1 MSLAVALQVLR
12 GTFAASP
19 MRILL
24 TLACVALGV
33 ALAGAVHTIH
43 ASALAEIDQAAHA
56 IAGSAEL
63 EVRGPRS
70 GFDDRIFDSIAI
82 LPGVRV
88 ASPVVEVEAALP
100 DGKSTVRV
108 LGIDAFRALQLQ
120 PAFAAAPGSLAGSSR
135 VTAAD
140 QAWLSPAAAARLSL
154 RRGAALRLVSGNGV
168 AEFEVA
174 GVLEGLAAAGD
185 VAVVDIAAAQA
196 AFDRM
201 GRISRIEIAVRPGT
215 STQELSRA
223 IAARLPAGVLVGP
236 AAQLAGR
243 AASITRAYRVNLD
256 ALALVA
262 LGTGAFLVFSTLALQ
277 AARRRQELALLRALG
292 ATRRGIAALIALEG
306 VTLGVAGAVAGTVL
320 GLAASRALLRGA
332 GADLGAGFFAGQG
345 SVFAPDAMVLAG
357 IAAVAIAMSTLGA
370 HWAGREVSRMGVAEG
385 LRDRAADLPSASR
398 GGLVPAL
405 ALVALGV
412 PLLFVR
418 PIAGLP
424 LGGYAA
430 IALWLAAAVHAVG
443 PLCRVLLR
451 GRASPRDPL
460 VELALAQVRDLPG
473 HLAGS
478 IAGIVV
484 SASLCVAMAIM
495 VFSFRHS
502 LEAWLSGVVGADA
515 YVRSSTA
522 GDSATFTLEDQAR
535 VATLPGVACIEPLRY
550 DRLAVDAGTPLSL
563 VARPIDAKILA
574 GFRADP
580 PGLPVRDGTV
590 PVWITEAAAD
600 LRGWRAGDRIAL
612 PLAGRAIEVRIAGVV
627 RDYARSWGAVLVGLE
642 DYRRVTAD
650 TRANDLAIHL
660 APGASMD
667 SVTAAIRAALGPRPG
682 LAIDDAAQIR
692 RRSIAIFDR
701 TFAVT
706 YGLEAIAIAIALA
719 GVTSSFAALAWARR
733 REFAVLRF
741 LGLRRRDVLRLLA
754 IEGAAAGSV
763 GAAVGRVAGI
773 AMSLVLVH
781 VVNRQSFHWS
791 MEVHWPVAALAVFV
805 AGLVAAC
812 AIGARAS
819 GAFAVRDEAI
829 QAVKDDA

>member
-1 MSLAVALQVLR
+1 MNLAVALQVLR

-56 IAGSAEL
+56 ISGSAEL

-70 GFDDRIFDSIAI
+70 GFDDRIFEAIAA

-88 ASPVVEVEAALP
+88 ASPVVEVEAALA
-100 DGKSTVRV
+100 DGPGSVRV
-108 LGIDAFRALQLQ
+108 LGIDPFRALQLQ
-120 PAFAAAPGSLAGSSR
+120 PAFAAGGASLPESSR
-135 VTAAD
+135 ITATA
-140 QAWLSPAAAARLSL
+140 QAWLSPAAAARLAL
-154 RRGAALRLVSGNGV
+154 ARGAVLRLVAGNGV
-168 AEFEVA
+168 AELEVA
-174 GVLEGLAAAGD
+174 GVLDGLAGAGD
-185 VAVVDIAAAQA
+185 VVVVDIAAAQQV
-196 AFDRM
+196 FDRI
-201 GRISRIEIAVRPGT
+201 GLLTRIEIGVRPGA
-215 STQELSRA
+215 SMAQLSRA
-223 IAARLPAGVLVGP
+223 IEANLPAGVLLGR

-262 LGTGAFLVFSTLALQ
+262 LGSGAFLVFSTLALQ

-292 ATRRGIAALIALEG
+292 VTRRGITALIAFEG
-306 VTLGVAGAVAGTVL
+306 VALGLAGALAGTLL
-320 GLAASRALLRGA
+320 GLAASRLLLRGA

-345 SVFAPDAMVLAG
+345 NVFAPDAWVLAG
-357 IAAVAIAMSTLGA
+357 IATVAITMSTLGA
-370 HWAGREVSRMGVAEG
+370 HWAGREVSRMEVTEG
-385 LRDRAADLPSASR
+385 LRDRAADLPAPAR

-405 ALVALGV
+405 ALAALGV
-412 PLLFVR
+412 PLLFL
-418 PIAGLP
+418 PPLAGLP
-424 LGGYAA
+424 LGGYGA
-430 IALWLAAAVHAVG
+430 IALWLAAAVLAVG
-443 PLCRVLLR
+443 PACALLLR
-451 GRASPRDPL
+451 TRAWPRDPL
-460 VELALAQVRDLPG
+460 AELALSQVRDLPG

-502 LEAWLSGVVGADA
+502 LEAWLAGVVGADA

-522 GDSATFTLEDQAR
+522 GDSATFRLEDQAR
-535 VATLPGVACIEPLRY
+535 VAAVPGVARIEALRY
-550 DRLAVDAGTPLSL
+550 DRLALDGGSPLTL
-563 VARPIDAKILA
+563 VARPIDAAILA

-580 PGLPVRDGTV
+580 PGLPARGGAV

-600 LRGWRAGDRIAL
+600 LHGWRTGELVSL
-612 PLAGRAIEVRIAGVV
+612 PLAGRTLEVRVAGVV
-627 RDYARSWGAVLVGLE
+627 RDYARSWGAILIGID
-642 DYRRVTAD
+642 DYRSATAD
-650 TRANDLAIHL
+650 TRANDLALHL
-660 APGASMD
+660 VPGARIEP
-667 SVTAAIRAALGPRPG
+667 VTAAVRAALGNRPG
-682 LAIDDAAQIR
+682 LAIDDAAGIK

-706 YGLEAIAIAIALA
+706 YALEAIAIAISLA

-754 IEGAAAGSV
+754 FEGAAAGSV
-763 GAAVGRVAGI
+763 GATIGLVAGI
-773 AMSLVLVH
+773 AISLVLVH

-791 MEVHWPVAALAVFV
+791 MELHWPVAAIAAFV

-812 AIGARAS
+812 ALGARAS
-819 GAFAVRDEAI
+819 GAFAVRDEAVR
-829 QAVKDDA
+829 AVKNDA